1 MSKVLLGT
9 ILGTVLG
16 ALDGLTAIFYPDTGP
31 MMLGIMIGSTGKG
44 LLAGLVIGIVARKLK
59 SLPLGI
65 LTGLL
70 VAFLITLPIAL
81 SPSPNGQTHFW
92 AIIIPGSLVG
102 LFVGFAT
109 QKYGRV
115 PAPKPAQT

>member
-16 ALDGLTAIFYPDTGP
+16 LLDGLTAIFYPDTGP
-31 MMLGIMIGSTGKG
+31 MMLSIIIGSTGKG
-44 LLAGLVIGIVARKLK
+44 LLAGLVIGVVARKLR

-65 LTGLL
+65 VVGLL

-81 SPSPNGQTHFW
+81 LPAPNGQTHFW
-92 AIIIPGSLVG
+92 PIIIPGSLVG
-102 LFVGFAT
+102 LLVGFAT
-109 QKYGRV
+109 QKYGKP
-115 PAPKPAQT
+115 PAPKPAQA